1 MVSDAKSEREV
12 GTDVVFFGERR
23 DGWGFLLAL
32 RRVNKRGAVA
42 IIGFV
47 IVCWEE

>member
-1 MVSDAKSEREV
+1 MVSDAKSERE
-12 GTDVVFFGERR
+12 VFFGERR